1 MWGKLHL
8 WIQLFVCSKYLL
20 FSVFAM
26 TEISL
31 TCKTIG
37 SNVRGKSDTRIA
49 RDSSCAKQ
57 NNNIQQNKNENTRFS
72 MTCGVIC
79 ANVCSIFYDIFTNCK
94 CLSKIFKNK
103 SEIASSASKNYRLPV
118 YVFVHFQVAG
128 KSSPEIIGIFLLAWV
143 PLSLH
148 RFLVQSCKSINRQQ
162 KERSIVRWKKCLCF
176 SSDQGTL
183 SLWILPGQIFSH
195 TIRRSTAVHVDI
207 LLLRQV

>member
-1 MWGKLHL
+1 MKIQGFRWLVALYAQTFVVYFLIHL
-8 WIQLFVCSKYLL
+8 QTV
-20 FSVFAM
+20 
-26 TEISL
+26 
-31 TCKTIG
+31 
-37 SNVRGKSDTRIA
+37 NVQQKS
-49 RDSSCAKQ
+49 S
-57 NNNIQQNKNENTRFS
+57 
-72 MTCGVIC
+72 
-79 ANVCSIFYDIFTNCK
+79 
-94 CLSKIFKNK
+94 KNK

-162 KERSIVRWKKCLCF
+162 KERSTVRWKKCLCF

-195 TIRRSTAVHVDI
+195 TIRRSTAVKVGI